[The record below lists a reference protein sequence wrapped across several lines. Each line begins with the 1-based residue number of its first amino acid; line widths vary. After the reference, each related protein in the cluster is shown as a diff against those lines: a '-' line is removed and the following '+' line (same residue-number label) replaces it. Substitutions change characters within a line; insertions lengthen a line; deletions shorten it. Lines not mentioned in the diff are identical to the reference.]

1 MKHTPPTFKDFIL
14 ALGLVIVWIVALA
27 GLCEIIP

>member
-14 ALGLVIVWIVALA
+14 ATAAAFVFIVILA
-27 GLCEIIP
+27 AICEVV